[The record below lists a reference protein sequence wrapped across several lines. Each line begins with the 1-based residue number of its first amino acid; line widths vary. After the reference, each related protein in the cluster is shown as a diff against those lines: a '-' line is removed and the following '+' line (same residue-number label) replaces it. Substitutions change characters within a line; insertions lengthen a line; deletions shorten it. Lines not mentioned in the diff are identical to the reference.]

1 MNLTTQTFLQHPPV
15 GRGVFND
22 VPEPLLALQDEVRHA
37 FGYAIERDVE
47 SAKQMELLFSKDRP
61 FGREE
66 WNTDKRQQATIE
78 LRKHLHAAK
87 QLYVVGAGSQSIR
100 TSDYDSE
107 ARFIAADGAVG
118 AIDDLSKVLC
128 VVSDGDGAEHLQ
140 RAIESSVHIVL
151 HAHGDNRETWN
162 RLCKKWALME
172 SVPSLTLT
180 HQTKISFSGMHNPGG
195 FTDGDRA
202 LCFLQ
207 SIGLDLSHVQCLG
220 FSTQKVG
227 IWSGT
232 TNSVAKL
239 DKLQWMNEAMIRLG
253 VEHQLINYD

>member
-47 SAKQMELLFSKDRP
+47 SAKQMELLFSEARP

-66 WNTDKRQQATIE
+66 WNTDKRYQATIE

-87 QLYVVGAGSQSIR
+87 QLYVVGAGSQSIH
-100 TSDYDSE
+100 TSEYSSE
-107 ARFIAADGAVG
+107 ARFVAADGAVG

-140 RAIESSVHIVL
+140 RAIESSVHIGL
-151 HAHGDNRETWN
+151 HAHGDNLETWN
-162 RLCKKWALME
+162 ILVQMTCCAAFVEQPRPTWVAASSRAVGRSWCSCPCF
-172 SVPSLTLT
+172 SVSSPW
-180 HQTKISFSGMHNPGG
+180 P
-195 FTDGDRA
+195 
-202 LCFLQ
+202 C
-207 SIGLDLSHVQCLG
+207 
-220 FSTQKVG
+220 
-227 IWSGT
+227 
-232 TNSVAKL
+232 
-239 DKLQWMNEAMIRLG
+239 
-253 VEHQLINYD
+253 

>member
-1 MNLTTQTFLQHPPV
+1 MNLTTQTFLQHLPV
-15 GRGVFND
+15 GQGVFND
-22 VPEPLLALQDEVRHA
+22 ALEPLLALQDEVREA
-37 FGYAIERDVE
+37 FGYSIQNDVE
-47 SAKQMELLFSKDRP
+47 SAERMESIFSNP
-61 FGREE
+61 QPLGRDE
-66 WNTDKRQQATIE
+66 WSLEQRQQATIE

-87 QLYVVGAGSQSIR
+87 QLFVVGAGSEEIR
-100 TSDYDSE
+100 TSEYDQE

-118 AIDDLSKVLC
+118 AVDDLSKVLC

-151 HAHGDNRETWN
+151 HAHGDNLETWT
-162 RLCKKWALME
+162 RLCTEWAKME

-180 HQTKISFSGMHNPGG
+180 HQTTTSFAGMHNPGG

-207 SIGLDLSHVQCLG
+207 SMGLDLSRIQCLG

-227 IWSGT
+227 MWSGAT
-232 TNSVAKL
+232 DPDAKL
-239 DKLQWMNEAMIRLG
+239 DKLQWMNEAMVRLG

>member
-47 SAKQMELLFSKDRP
+47 SAKQMELLFSEARP

-66 WNTDKRQQATIE
+66 WNTDKRYQATIE

-87 QLYVVGAGSQSIR
+87 QLYVVGAGSQSIH
-100 TSDYDSE
+100 TSEYSSE
-107 ARFIAADGAVG
+107 ARFVAADGAVG

-151 HAHGDNRETWN
+151 HAHGDNLETWN
-162 RLCKKWALME
+162 RLCTKWALME

-180 HQTKISFSGMHNPGG
+180 HQTKTSFSGMHNPGG

-232 TNSVAKL
+232 TNPAAKL

>member
-1 MNLTTQTFLQHPPV
+1 MNLTTQTFLQHLPL
-15 GRGVFND
+15 GQGVFND
-22 VPEPLLALQDEVRHA
+22 VLEPLLALQDEVREA
-37 FGYAIERDVE
+37 FGYSIQNDEE
-47 SAKQMELLFSKDRP
+47 SAERMQSMFSKPQP

-66 WNTDKRQQATIE
+66 WSLNQRQLSTIE
-78 LRKHLHAAK
+78 LREYLHAAN
-87 QLYVVGAGSQSIR
+87 QLYVIGAGSEKIR
-100 TSDYDSE
+100 TSDYGPD

-118 AIDDLSKVLC
+118 AVDDLSKVLC

-151 HAHGDNRETWN
+151 HAHGDNLETWMK
-162 RLCKKWALME
+162 LCTKWAEMGV
-172 SVPSLTLT
+172 VPSLTLT
-180 HQTKISFSGMHNPGG
+180 HQTKTSYAGIHNPGG

-202 LCFLQ
+202 LCFLH
-207 SIGLDLSHVQCLG
+207 SMGLDLSKIRCLG

-227 IWSGT
+227 MWSGAT
-232 TNSVAKL
+232 DPVAKL